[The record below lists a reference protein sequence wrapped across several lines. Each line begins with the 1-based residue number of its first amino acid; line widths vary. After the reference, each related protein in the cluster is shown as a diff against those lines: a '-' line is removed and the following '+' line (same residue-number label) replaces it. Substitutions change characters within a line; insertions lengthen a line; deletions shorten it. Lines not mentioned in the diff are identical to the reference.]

1 MATTALP
8 KASVRA
14 KVSLAAILALPSF
27 TVVVAFC
34 VRVLFCL
41 LIHRFEDTGRGELSA
56 VGKEAGLLALSLAT
70 GRGFSNPFPGYDT
83 VTAWLA
89 PGFPA
94 LWSVAFRIFPS
105 NGNLGALYFCQMMNS
120 AFSAFTCWPI
130 YWLGKR
136 VFGFRVGAAAAWTWV
151 FLPLAILFPLEW
163 VWDQSLSALLLALL
177 LCATYRTREAP
188 SASMAWAGFG
198 LLWGGAALVNP
209 TLCVLLPFL
218 LGWIVFCRWRS
229 GVRSFRPVLKLA
241 LFLLLTVLP
250 WTARNYFALDGFVP
264 IKSNFGVELWLGNNP
279 AVTTGVFSPQ
289 IHPMNNLPELISLIL
304 SGEPNYTHAKQ
315 RAALAFI
322 RANPKRFAQ
331 LVGRRVADTWAG
343 VYDSREDKWMSVL
356 HLRTAEIYFCVMLST
371 FAAAGLVL
379 ALRRNAVDALP
390 VALCVVVFPVPYY
403 LTHTS
408 LRYRHPIDPMLTLFA
423 VYAAAQIISTL
434 GSTRRTVAS
443 LSTAPMVGGE
453 DGFTGRIW
461 SCGVSF
467 R

>member
-8 KASVRA
+8 KASVPA

-41 LIHRFEDTGRGELSA
+41 LSHRFEDTGRGELTA
-56 VGKEAGLLALSLAT
+56 IGKEAGLLALSLAT
-70 GRGFSNPFPGYDT
+70 GKGFSNPFPGYDT

-94 LWSVAFRIFPS
+94 LWSIAFRIFPS
-105 NGNLGALYFCQMMNS
+105 SPNLGALYFCQMMNS

-136 VFGFRVGAAAAWTWV
+136 VFSFRVGAAAAWTWV

-177 LCATYRTREAP
+177 LCATYRMREAP

-209 TLCVLLPFL
+209 TLCALLPFL

-229 GVRSFRPVLKLA
+229 GVHSFRPVLKLA
-241 LFLLLTVLP
+241 LFLLLAVLP

-264 IKSNFGVELWLGNNP
+264 IKSNFGVELWLGNNA

-289 IHPMNNLPELISLIL
+289 IHPMNNLPELILLIV
-304 SGEPNYTHAKQ
+304 SGEPNYTRAKQ

-343 VYDSREDKWMSVL
+343 LYDSREDKWISVL
-356 HLRTAEIYFCVMLST
+356 HLRTAEIYFCVVLSA

-379 ALRRNAVDALP
+379 ALRRNAVEALP
-390 VALCVVVFPVPYY
+390 LALCVVVFPVPYY

-408 LRYRHPIDPMLTLFA
+408 LRYRHPIDPVLTLFA
-423 VYAAAQIISTL
+423 VYAAAQIISAL
-434 GSTRRTVAS
+434 ASPRRTAPSLPDAHPAS
-443 LSTAPMVGGE
+443 
-453 DGFTGRIW
+453 
-461 SCGVSF
+461 
-467 R
+467 